1 MLLKHF
7 QLRWQNLKPLLRI
20 VEAFIAPLGD
30 VDGAVR
36 IDPPAA
42 RDVQGDG
49 SASHSIPEIPNDLT
63 FKFHSQE
70 APNFDIDPME
80 GDFFFD
86 FDSFELHPATM
97 WAYRPSIPNSP
108 R

>member
-1 MLLKHF
+1 M
-7 QLRWQNLKPLLRI
+7 RWQKLRPLLRI
-20 VEAFIAPLGD
+20 VEAFIAPLGSTEEALRSD
-30 VDGAVR
+30 SPG
-36 IDPPAA
+36 I
-42 RDVQGDG
+42 RDMTGHANVSHLVPD
-49 SASHSIPEIPNDLT
+49 ASND
-63 FKFHSQE
+63 FAGNFSYDE
-70 APNFDIDPME
+70 APNFDIDPMA